1 MRSVAASIHPSARKG
16 LSENLAKAKFSEVRV
31 HDAAQYTVSLPLRER
46 DEGRDDALPAG
57 LHAGISLR

>member
-46 DEGRDDALPAG
+46 DEKGGMMPYQPDYMRV
-57 LHAGISLR
+57 SR